1 MTTRALPCLVFA
13 ALVVTLPLPP
23 VDAGTFPKQ
32 VRVYRGST
40 PTLDGRVSPGEYDDA
55 TKITD
60 FRTWTPQFSAVDASA
75 DLDATVWIKHDGT
88 DLYVVFDVSDD
99 VIYAFDIDRWLP
111 SNNDNAHELSRQGW
125 PWFGD
130 GVELLVNA
138 RYEWSDEDNENNKGN
153 GGSWQMVASTHK
165 SRLGGLGTGGL
176 MEGEQ
181 RSDLNAWNTYQRWIL
196 NGDMEAVSRVKDRA
210 TEGPGYVIEWKTK
223 ANPCL
228 EVEPGIF
235 WSPRLGEVKMG
246 LNLAVADIDEPE
258 RGEGN
263 FGNFHH
269 EHWWTGE
276 RDKRTWLKQWGTM
289 ILMPGAR
296 PDIVDPNP
304 PGTIQLTPVVDL
316 PLHEVSVQVPEPFRD
331 KLPQNMTVNLP
342 AGFSAKVFAAPGLRG
357 PRQMAI
363 GPHGVLHVANMK
375 AGGAGQWGPSVNIS
389 STPPPIEQREGQ
401 ILALPDDDG
410 DDVADR
416 VRVVADGLWW
426 ANSLTFHDGDL
437 YVADT
442 HEILRFSD
450 GNGDGVYEIR
460 HVLIPDIPTQGQHV
474 TRTIAIDSLAG
485 KLYVSVGS
493 TCDICREDDP
503 ERATILQFNLDGSG
517 RRTFARGLRNA
528 VGMAIHPVTGE
539 LWANN
544 NGHDR
549 EGRMLPP
556 EYITIIRDGGFYGW
570 PLAFGFQTWT
580 DFTIR
585 NYASALFPITAQD
598 SADVARMK
606 RPVALAPAHLAPMQ
620 LHFYEDDA
628 FPQIYRGAAFMAFR
642 GSPNANVTGMK
653 VSTLFVE
660 PDGSNARIAD
670 FLTGFQPRIGNSSG
684 SWARPVGVVSDDR
697 GHLYVSSDW
706 VNHMILKILPYS
718 LEARFRQVSPEQVA
732 AGQPVRIRATVD
744 VTGLVAGA
752 PVEAIADLSA
762 LGGSEAMPL
771 VREKAGTYR
780 LEADVDIDHS
790 GAFPILVRISQRIE
804 GELVSVQLRH
814 LIESLPGQ
822 DLQIASESLAPGW
835 SLEGDDT
842 VRLSQSG
849 TSGPAFEGN
858 ALEATASDVGFR
870 GWGLVF
876 RPDTPVSAAGYY
888 SLRFAFHPGTLT
900 ARVPFLALRIAPSE
914 NIDLLD
920 GHVDLDRAEW
930 QTVEIA
936 FSDLIIGKSEDSV
949 LSTRRGLDVPIE
961 EIRIQGNLEGTFYLD
976 EMRFVSQIETETG
989 TAVTEEYDATPDA
1002 FALEQNY
1009 PNPFNSSTTL
1019 RFSLPAP
1026 AHVEL
1031 AVYNLSGQRLAT
1043 LVEREQ
1049 ATGTHQVRWDG
1060 TDDAGRAVAT
1070 GIYVYRMRAGE
1081 AQRTRKLLLLR

>member
-1 MTTRALPCLVFA
+1 MRTRVLACLALA
-13 ALVVTLPLPP
+13 ALVGGITPPPP
-23 VDAGTFPKQ
+23 VAAGAFPKQ
-32 VRVYRGST
+32 VRIYRGST
-40 PTLDGRVSPGEYDDA
+40 PTLDGRIAPGEYDDT
-55 TKITD
+55 TKITE
-60 FRTWTPQFSAVDASA
+60 FRTWTPQFSAIDSSA

-111 SNNDNAHELSRQGW
+111 ANNNKAHELTREGW

-130 GVELLVNA
+130 GIELLVNA
-138 RYEWSDEDNENNKGN
+138 RYEWSDGDNENNKGN
-153 GGSWQMVASTHK
+153 GASWQMVASTHK

-181 RSDLNAWNTYQRWIL
+181 RSDVDAWNTYQRWIL

-210 TEGPGYVIEWKTK
+210 TEGPGYVIEWKVK

-235 WSPRLGEVKMG
+235 WSPELGEVKMG

-289 ILMPGAR
+289 IMVPGGK
-296 PDIVDPNP
+296 PDVVDPNP

-316 PLHEVSVQVPEPFRD
+316 PLHAVSVQVPEAFRD
-331 KLPQNMTVNLP
+331 DVPQNMTVNLP
-342 AGFSAKVFAAPGLRG
+342 AGFSARVFAAPGLRG

-375 AGGAGQWGPSVNIS
+375 VGRASQFGPPVAIGSR
-389 STPPPIEQREGQ
+389 PPPIEQREGQ

-410 DDVADR
+410 DGVADG

-426 ANSLTFHDGDL
+426 ANSLAFHDGDL

-450 GNGDGVYEIR
+450 GDGDGIYETR

-485 KLYVSVGS
+485 KLFVSVGS

-503 ERATILQFNLDGSG
+503 ERATILIFNLDGSG
-517 RRTFARGLRNA
+517 RRIFARGLRNA
-528 VGMAIHPVTGE
+528 VGMAIHPMTGE

-549 EGRMLPP
+549 EGGMLPP
-556 EYITIIRDGGFYGW
+556 EYITIIRDSGFYGW
-570 PLAFGFQTWT
+570 PLAFGHQVWT
-580 DFTIR
+580 DFTIPS
-585 NYASALFPITAQD
+585 YVSALFPITAQD
-598 SADVARMK
+598 SADVARME

-628 FPQIYRGAAFMAFR
+628 FPEIYRGAAFMAFR
-642 GSPNANVTGMK
+642 GSPNANVPGMK

-670 FLTGFQPRIGNSSG
+670 FLTGFQPTIGAG
-684 SWARPVGVVSDDR
+684 SWARPVGVVSDPR
-697 GHLYVSSDW
+697 GHPYVSSDW
-706 VNHMILKILPYS
+706 VTHMILKILPYS
-718 LEARFRQVSPEQVA
+718 LEARFRQVSPERVA
-732 AGQPVRIRATVD
+732 AGQSLRIRATVD
-744 VTGLVAGA
+744 VSGLVEGT

-762 LGGSEAMPL
+762 LGGSKATPL
-771 VREKAGTYR
+771 VREEAGTYR
-780 LEADVDIDHS
+780 LEVDLDIDHS
-790 GAFPILVRISQRIE
+790 GALPILVEISQRID

-814 LIESLPGQ
+814 VIESLPAG
-822 DLQIASESLAPGW
+822 DLLIASESLAPGW
-835 SLEGDDT
+835 SLEGDNT
-842 VRLSQSG
+842 VRLSEFG
-849 TSGPAFEGN
+849 ASGPTFEGN

-870 GWGLVF
+870 G
-876 RPDTPVSAAGYY
+876 
-888 SLRFAFHPGTLT
+888 
-900 ARVPFLALRIAPSE
+900 
-914 NIDLLD
+914 
-920 GHVDLDRAEW
+920 
-930 QTVEIA
+930 
-936 FSDLIIGKSEDSV
+936 
-949 LSTRRGLDVPIE
+949 
-961 EIRIQGNLEGTFYLD
+961 
-976 EMRFVSQIETETG
+976 
-989 TAVTEEYDATPDA
+989 
-1002 FALEQNY
+1002 
-1009 PNPFNSSTTL
+1009 
-1019 RFSLPAP
+1019 
-1026 AHVEL
+1026 
-1031 AVYNLSGQRLAT
+1031 
-1043 LVEREQ
+1043 
-1049 ATGTHQVRWDG
+1049 
-1060 TDDAGRAVAT
+1060 
-1070 GIYVYRMRAGE
+1070 
-1081 AQRTRKLLLLR
+1081 